1 MKQEIVIKKYSQAF
15 KQQVV
20 KEYEA
25 GNSIYELQKKYG
37 VTGGSTIQSWIKQY
51 GREGTRHKLMVIQSP
66 EEQNLVKVYK
76 ERMNQLEK
84 VVAQLT
90 LDKLILEASLT
101 EAEARLGEDVKKN
114 GGAKSLTGFTGTAGT
129 KAGS

>member
-1 MKQEIVIKKYSQAF
+1 MKQAVLIKRYSQAF

-25 GNSIYELQKKYG
+25 GHSISDLQKKYG
-37 VTGGSTIQSWIKQY
+37 IVGGSTIQTWIKQY
-51 GREGTRHKLMVIQSP
+51 GREGLRHKLMVIQQP

-76 ERMNQLEK
+76 DRMSQLEK
-84 VVAQLT
+84 VVAQLS
-90 LDKLILEASLT
+90 LDKLILEASLA

-114 GGAKSLTGFTGTAGT
+114 DAAKS
-129 KAGS
+129 